1 MKTKT
6 LLQTIINFLYKK
18 LPCLSSFF
26 LNHLILFLFSI
37 LLPIGISGIYTW
49 LINHANQDH
58 LLFEIVAFITWF
70 AIATL
75 IDYLFISVLS
85 KDNIKT
91 KESAD
96 RYKYWLSII
105 YFFALTFMSF
115 LSIDKLI
122 DKENYSIIAFLITIS
137 FGSLSPTA
145 TYVFRNHTD
154 SKDDN

>member
-1 MKTKT
+1 MKIKT
-6 LLQTIINFLYKK
+6 LLQTVINILYKK
-18 LPCLSSFF
+18 LPWLSSFF
-26 LNHLILFLFSI
+26 LNHLVLLLFSI

-49 LINHANQDH
+49 LINDANQDH
-58 LLFEIVAFITWF
+58 LFFEIVTFIIWF
-70 AIATL
+70 AFATL
-75 IDYLFISVLS
+75 IDYLFISVLA

-115 LSIDKLI
+115 LSMDKLI

-145 TYVFRNHTD
+145 TYVFRHH
-154 SKDDN
+154 KDEE